1 MSFYAFVVPLLAKY
15 VLETMLNI
23 IKETLGKAWPMTL
36 RTTWWILRL
45 MLPISLAVQLLSH
58 YGIIAWLAQ
67 YLDPAFRLMGLPGSS
82 AIAFL
87 TGAFVSTYAGLS
99 VMLSLSIT
107 LRQAT
112 ILALMICLCHAL
124 ILESA
129 ILRKTGSSF
138 WRMSFIRIVS
148 ALVCGYF
155 LNAVL
160 PASNANFATIDTS
173 STHTLTALMT
183 EWCEGAMRMSI
194 MVFGIIFALM
204 IIQRLMERFGLIEL
218 IAKRLAPVMSFFGLP
233 RRTAYMWVVGNV
245 LGISYG
251 SAVMM
256 DMEENGLITR
266 QEANDVNY
274 HLIMN
279 HSMLED
285 TLVFAS
291 MGISATVILATRM
304 LFALA
309 LVWGRKLICRF

>member
-1 MSFYAFVVPLLAKY
+1 M
-15 VLETMLNI
+15 TI
-23 IKETLGKAWPMTL
+23 HTTL
-36 RTTWWILRL
+36 WILRL

-58 YGIIAWLAQ
+58 YGVIAWMAQ
-67 YLDPAFRLMGLPGSS
+67 YLDPVFQYMGLPGYS

-99 VMLSLSIT
+99 VMLNISIT

-112 ILALMICLCHAL
+112 ILAVMICICHAL

-129 ILRKTGSSF
+129 ILKKTGSSF
-138 WRMSFIRIVS
+138 WKMSIIRFIAAFIS
-148 ALVCGYF
+148 GIF
-155 LNAVL
+155 LNFVL
-160 PASNANFATIDTS
+160 PVSCVSFATICDSEERALS
-173 STHTLTALMT
+173 SLLLD
-183 EWCEGAMRMSI
+183 WCIGAMQMSL

-204 IIQRLMERFGLIEL
+204 IIQRLMERFGMIEK
-218 IAKRLAPVMSFFGLP
+218 IAKRLSPIMTFFGLP
-233 RRTAYMWVVGNV
+233 RRAAYMWVVGNI

-256 DMEENGLITR
+256 DMEDNGLITR
-266 QEANDVNY
+266 EEANDVNY

-291 MGISATVILATRM
+291 MGISAFTILFTRI
-304 LFALA
+304 LFALIT
-309 LVWGRKLICRF
+309 VWGRRLIIKAIG